1 MDFTAYQENFSYPTL
16 YHSKNS
22 PTKSVYAL
30 SISSSFSFRY
40 FQCEP
45 NFGLFAPLHKV
56 VLSSLPLPARLQ
68 NQTQQEN
75 DARKSLGTLGSNS
88 SLSSTTSPQSVSS
101 PTPKPTSTST
111 SQVMLRHR
119 LGHYWHL
126 SSCATLV

>member
-1 MDFTAYQENFSYPTL
+1 MYPILLPNTFTHKKCF
-16 YHSKNS
+16 
-22 PTKSVYAL
+22 KSL
-30 SISSSFSFRY
+30 SLSSSLSCRY

-88 SLSSTTSPQSVSS
+88 SLSSITSPQSVSS

-111 SQVMLRHR
+111 SQVMLHHR
-119 LGHYWHL
+119 LGHY
-126 SSCATLV
+126 